1 MSTYLLIGRSGVG
14 KSSFVNSF
22 FGASLA
28 PISHVDACT
37 TDVEEYP
44 PSGFTGLYSSI
55 RLLDTPGLMEGDESK
70 DDVYLRRIA
79 DSLRHITLDGV
90 IFVSELGTR
99 FRPVESDFLGKIT
112 RTLGP
117 PIWNSAWLA
126 LTRAA
131 EVPREIRDER
141 TEVFV
146 TEITACLIN
155 ATGGPNSLRRFRG
168 FRKVLL
174 VDNVVEQWTEGTR
187 PLATFFQ

>member
-1 MSTYLLIGRSGVG
+1 MPSYLLIGRSGVG

-44 PSGFTGLYSSI
+44 PKGFAGLKTSM

-70 DDVYLRRIA
+70 DDAYLKRIA
-79 DSLRHITLDGV
+79 ERLRHISIDGV
-90 IFVSELGTR
+90 IFVAELGTR
-99 FRPVESDFLGKIT
+99 FRPVDIDFLGKIT

-131 EVPREIRDER
+131 EVPWEIRDER

-146 TEITACLIN
+146 TEITSCLIN

-174 VDNVVEQWTEGTR
+174 VDNVVDKWTEGTR